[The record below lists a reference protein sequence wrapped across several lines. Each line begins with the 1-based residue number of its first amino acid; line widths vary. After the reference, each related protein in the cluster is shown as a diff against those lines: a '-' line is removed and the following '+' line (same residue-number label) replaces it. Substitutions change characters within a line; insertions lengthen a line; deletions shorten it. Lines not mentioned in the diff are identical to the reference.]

1 MSTFIG
7 FLELAG
13 WIVAVVALAAGVTY
27 AVIKLFPSRADRKP
41 SEDAP
46 SAPAGGS

>member
-13 WIVAVVALAAGVTY
+13 WIAAVTALAAGITWG
-27 AVIKLFPSRADRKP
+27 VIKLFPSRDERERAG
-41 SEDAP
+41 DAP
-46 SAPAGGS
+46 SAPTGGS